1 MGVYVYVIWFS
12 MGLNGDIRLRVSLYD
27 IDFIYVN
34 KIVVVLLFEWFM

>member
-1 MGVYVYVIWFS
+1 MFFYLVDLIF

-27 IDFIYVN
+27 IDFICVN